1 MLARSHKHQQRAHQR
16 GLPQRRAA
24 VGAPEV
30 AKTNA
35 KLQKRSAK
43 LQNMVHRES
52 AKTQREVIKTK
63 LEPTPGAMG
72 DLLDEDL
79 QLEEWLELTLN
90 QPHEAEAFRELLR
103 KAADGATFA
112 ISDRPEIVMPW
123 RRTIATRLH
132 NGNQNC
138 WRLTDADGRARDEPQ
153 HGTPMGLTCDE
164 NVTENSLTGDEWGE
178 YYSTHDTVLRNAA
191 ADAAENPGVL
201 RAPAARQMHALLSL
215 TLSSIPLLRRC

>member
-1 MLARSHKHQQRAHQR
+1 
-16 GLPQRRAA
+16 
-24 VGAPEV
+24 
-30 AKTNA
+30 
-35 KLQKRSAK
+35 
-43 LQNMVHRES
+43 MVHRES

>member
-1 MLARSHKHQQRAHQR
+1 VACRSGAQQSAH
-16 GLPQRRAA
+16 L
-24 VGAPEV
+24 
-30 AKTNA
+30 
-35 KLQKRSAK
+35 KLQKQMRSYRNEARSYRI
-43 LQNMVHRES
+43 HRES

-63 LEPTPGAMG
+63 LEPTPGGMG

-90 QPHEAEAFRELLR
+90 QPHEPEAFRELLR